1 MAEISTSIEPGYY
14 TSGQTLTVK
23 FPANTRRA
31 IVTRTDRAPVLT
43 EILAYDRGPITPVPA
58 APEGSPDAGPV
69 IDRPFLAVTQD
80 GRGNVIYDG
89 GFPKF
94 YNEQIAANNGG
105 SYPAV
110 NPNTFATLTAAGK
123 YLYNGLNFCANPRKV
138 AAGNRKVLF
147 IGNSAKGDPFVLT
160 DSHYSNQGGTR
171 IPYGFRDTLDGICQA
186 GNWIPTYYDLP
197 TPTSKID
204 FTFDYLDQFATVV
217 FFGVNATLSPEQ
229 TYVTERFAKE
239 LASYRTAG
247 NGIAIITDHCND
259 NFTSV
264 ADALAR
270 GYVFGADATRL
281 AKEYGC
287 YYSGNVNRKPVLV
300 SEIKRQIGYPGPPQ
314 SHPLLNGLPDTAS
327 IYAGDSE
334 SLVMPELYTNEQVD
348 PTQDLVVPMT
358 TPGNYRV
365 NVLVQLQDGTIIT
378 KPMMFQIV
386 DPSVII
392 LRDSLGRTVG
402 SPQVT
407 YKRGI
412 DLSLFAGTGVT
423 QTYSGEILKN
433 GILQGYFR
441 SIEGVTTYQPFTGA
455 GCPLGAV
462 SGDVITFA
470 IKDPFEYSIS
480 TTLQVSAPVTYYV
493 NSGTLS
499 EFIKSVRGH
508 PYYTGISSVA
518 TIKSDLQS
526 FCDQFY
532 HDAENL
538 GTSPTSYTW
547 KFMGKSRLAFVANSR
562 LRPIRVKIYPTEA
575 NWTANKPVVGAVG
588 DAVLIAENNTVYY
601 WDNLPM
607 VWTKHPQTAN
617 LLYNVGRHAFNFID
631 STWWIIGASSTT
643 RIP

>member
-1 MAEISTSIEPGYY
+1 MAEISTSIQPGYY
-14 TSGQTLTVK
+14 TTGQTLTVT

-31 IVTRTDRAPVLT
+31 IVTRNERSPVLT
-43 EILAYDRGPITPVPA
+43 EILAYDTGPITPVP
-58 APEGSPDAGPV
+58 PGDPAGPT

-94 YNEQIAANNGG
+94 YNDQIAANNGG
-105 SYPAV
+105 TYPAV
-110 NPNTFATLTAAGK
+110 NPNTFATLTPAQK

-147 IGNSAKGDPFVLT
+147 IGNSVKGYSFVLT
-160 DSHYSNQGGTR
+160 DSHYQNQGGAR
-171 IPYGFRDTLDGICQA
+171 ADNGFRDTLDGICQA
-186 GNWIPTYYDLP
+186 GNWTPTYYDLP
-197 TPTSKID
+197 DNSSKID

-217 FFGVNATLSPEQ
+217 FFGLYATQSPSE
-229 TYVTERFAKE
+229 THVTERFAKE
-239 LASYRTAG
+239 LAAYRTAG

-270 GYVFGADATRL
+270 GFVFGADATRL

-287 YYSGNVNRKPVLV
+287 YFSGNVDRQPVLV
-300 SEIKRQIGYPGPPQ
+300 SEIKRQIGYPGPPE
-314 SHPLLNGLPDTAS
+314 SHPLLNGLPDTAY
-327 IYAGDSE
+327 IFAGASE
-334 SLVMPELYTNEQVD
+334 SLVMPELYTNEEVD
-348 PTQDLVVPMT
+348 PDQPLVVPMNT
-358 TPGNYRV
+358 AGTYRV
-365 NVLVQLQDGTIIT
+365 NVLVQLDDGTILT
-378 KPMMFQIV
+378 KPMLFQVI

-402 SPQVT
+402 SPQTT

-412 DLSLFAGTGVT
+412 DLSLFPGAGVT

-441 SIEGVTTYQPFTGA
+441 SLEGVTSYQPFTGA

-462 SGDVITFA
+462 SGDVITFK
-470 IKDPFEYSIS
+470 ITDPFEYSIS
-480 TTLQVSAPVTYYV
+480 TTINVSAPETYYV

-508 PYYTGISSVA
+508 PYYTGISSIP
-518 TIKSDLQS
+518 TIKTDLQS

-538 GTSPTSYTW
+538 GSSPTSYTW

-562 LRPIRVKIYPTEA
+562 LRPIRLKIYATTTEWMSNTPA
-575 NWTANKPVVGAVG
+575 TGAKG
-588 DAVLIAENNTVYY
+588 DAVLVAATNDVYY
-601 WDNLPM
+601 WDDLPM
-607 VWTKHPQTAN
+607 VWVKHPQTAN
-617 LLYNVGRHAFNFID
+617 LLFNVGRHAFNTRD
-631 STWWIIGASSTT
+631 STWWQIGASSTT